1 MWGGG
6 VVCVPGNNGGDFT
19 AGFKCPSGKQ
29 MTTAFKKKKKKSEGN
44 NEKR

>member
-29 MTTAFKKKKKKSEGN
+29 MTTAFKKKKKSEGN